1 MHCDRATFHGDALMV
16 KGEDAWCFEVIFR
29 TQILWFSGFMFSL
42 GSVDALK
49 ASNILIDEP
58 VNFRSSFHF
67 GPTIPELLSLVGFS
81 EHDFYFSIQLGMS
94 SSQLTFIIFFRGVLK
109 PTTNHIYIYIETII
123 YKPSKD
129 IKASNQLC
137 NSTVLVKNISWST
150 PLIWLAAIHGAGTLR
165 CPAQR
170 RKHHLEG
177 GFWSKILGDLW
188 MNSQRW

>member
-1 MHCDRATFHGDALMV
+1 MPWKHRTYWSMNQWTFVHHFILVRPSQNYCHWLVFRNM
-16 KGEDAWCFEVIFR
+16 IF
-29 TQILWFSGFMFSL
+29 IFPFSWECHHPNWLSSYFSEECW
-42 GSVDALK
+42 
-49 ASNILIDEP
+49 NQP
-58 VNFRSSFHF
+58 
-67 GPTIPELLSLVGFS
+67 PTI
-81 EHDFYFSIQLGMS
+81 Y
-94 SSQLTFIIFFRGVLK
+94 
-109 PTTNHIYIYIETII
+109 IYIYIETII